1 MRVVGGHQP
10 LRWRTWVSDG
20 YDKGQSGERASN
32 TQSCRL
38 LPAMRDPRGTMGMR
52 HQEVGW

>member
-1 MRVVGGHQP
+1 MGISHCAGGRGFLMGTTRGNQ
-10 LRWRTWVSDG
+10 V
-20 YDKGQSGERASN
+20 GERASS